1 MSTTT
6 SATATTTGPITTGP
20 ITTGSDT
27 PGAPAGGHLD
37 AATAVAW
44 AGEHQAVV
52 VDVRSPGEFAG
63 THIAGSTNI
72 PLDLLLAHPEQT
84 ATALAGT
91 GAPVLLVC
99 QSGARSTQALERL
112 SGLGLAGVHALDG
125 GVPAYAAAGGQV
137 ESGRGRWAMDRQV
150 RLAAGSLVTTSVLA
164 SLALP
169 RARFLAGA
177 VGAGLTWSAV
187 SNTCAM
193 ARALGALPYNRGPQA
208 PELEDAL
215 AQLGTTPQASTP
227 GAKTQGTR
235 TQGVSTQVPGS

>member
-6 SATATTTGPITTGP
+6 SPTPTSPTPTTTGP

-27 PGAPAGGHLD
+27 PGASVGGHLD

-137 ESGRGRWAMDRQV
+137 ETGRVAGGRSRWAMDRQV

-193 ARALGALPYNRGPQA
+193 GRALGALPYNRGPKA
-208 PELEDAL
+208 PELDDVL
-215 AQLGTTPQASTP
+215 AELDTRTASTP
-227 GAKTQGTR
+227 DTIDAGT
-235 TQGVSTQVPGS
+235 STQATGS